1 MLSFKASG
9 AGVAT
14 FLGEICS
21 VAFSSVALSSNFE
34 GFFSAGSEGP
44 ASVPA
49 WITAASISA
58 DFVSAS
64 VALLKPRQCSLKE

>member
-14 FLGEICS
+14 FSGEICS
-21 VAFSSVALSSNFE
+21 VAFSSVAFSSI
-34 GFFSAGSEGP
+34 SAGFLSAGYEGP

-49 WITAASISA
+49 
-58 DFVSAS
+58 
-64 VALLKPRQCSLKE
+64 